1 MTFNLSPEMIEYM
14 NSGALGISRRLQDI
28 GRIVVAMVPPGRPIL
43 PLLYD
48 TDLASH
54 AMPVTPLPGEKYRY
68 PEDVRARIVSGIN
81 FYRNYFGRFPS
92 GMWPPEGAVAQEILE
107 MVTDC

>member
-1 MTFNLSPEMIEYM
+1 
-14 NSGALGISRRLQDI
+14 
-28 GRIVVAMVPPGRPIL
+28 
-43 PLLYD
+43 
-48 TDLASH
+48 
-54 AMPVTPLPGEKYRY
+54 MPVTPLPGEKYRY

-107 MVTDC
+107 VVTDC